1 MSTTRSHAT
10 RLLHLTLL
18 LIVLHQLVSSTV
30 MERPMPGDEPAWPFA
45 LHQMVG
51 LIGLG
56 VIVLFW
62 LWTLVRNSAETPVT
76 KLLPWAS
83 LTRIKAVF
91 ADVARVLR
99 ALLSFRAP
107 PRDLDA
113 LASAVHGLGL
123 LVASTLALSG
133 AAWFFFFAGTPYGRM
148 AMGVHKLS
156 ANLMWAYLIGHALV
170 AVLHHALGD
179 DIFSRMFW
187 VKRRSRQATV
197 AAE

>member
-30 MERPMPGDEPAWPFA
+30 MERPMPGDEPAWPYA
-45 LHQMVG
+45 LHQQVG
-51 LIGLG
+51 LVGLG

-62 LWTLVRNSAETPVT
+62 LWTLVRNPAETSVA

-83 LTRIKAVF
+83 PAGVKAVF
-91 ADVARVLR
+91 ADVVRLLR
-99 ALLSFRAP
+99 ALLSLHAP
-107 PRDLDA
+107 RRDLDA

-123 LVASTLALSG
+123 LIASALALSG
-133 AAWFFFFAGTPYGRM
+133 AAWFLFFAGTPYGRM

-156 ANLMWAYLIGHALV
+156 ANLMWAYLIGHALA

>member
-18 LIVLHQLVSSTV
+18 LIVLHQLISSTV
-30 MERPMPGDEPAWPFA
+30 MERPMPDDKPAWPYA
-45 LHQMVG
+45 LHQQIG
-51 LIGLG
+51 LVGLG
-56 VIVLFW
+56 VIALFW
-62 LWTLVRNSAETPVT
+62 LWTLVRSPAETPVA

-83 LTRIKAVF
+83 PTRVKAVF
-91 ADVARVLR
+91 ADAARLLR
-99 ALLSFRAP
+99 TLLSLRAP

-123 LVASTLALSG
+123 LVASALALSG
-133 AAWFFFFAGTPYGRM
+133 AAWLLFFAGTPYGRM